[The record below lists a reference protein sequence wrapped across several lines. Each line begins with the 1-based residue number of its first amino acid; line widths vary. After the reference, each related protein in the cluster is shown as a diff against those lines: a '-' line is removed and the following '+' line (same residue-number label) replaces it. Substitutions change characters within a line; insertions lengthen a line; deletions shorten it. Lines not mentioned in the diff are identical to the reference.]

1 MKNFINT
8 SHCQRWRVRWKINS
22 SRGLHQSKTCIWGL
36 VHNLFILCFD
46 TETILIFLC
55 RFISGVLAGKT
66 ELTMTKWPHLASKLR
81 IASVLFYRYH
91 SPASLFSTHKEHYL
105 GLYNLLHFSIWHLKK
120 RAIITHTQTG
130 QCIMG
135 WRGKLWI
142 SLYFTCIFGTWHL
155 SGTKD
160 GPVCSRAAGKGFSV
174 SRFSFKMF
182 FLHALQYA
190 LLYTNFL
197 SLPPV
202 SRFLT

>member
-46 TETILIFLC
+46 TETILIFRC
-55 RFISGVLAGKT
+55 RFVSGVLAGKT

-81 IASVLFYRYH
+81 IASLLFYRYH

-120 RAIITHTQTG
+120 RAHTHTQKKQDNASWAEEASCGLVYILLAYLEPDICLG
-130 QCIMG
+130 QRTVLCAQEQLG
-135 WRGKLWI
+135 RGFQSVDSALKCFFSMHCNMHCYI
-142 SLYFTCIFGTWHL
+142 PIF
-155 SGTKD
+155 
-160 GPVCSRAAGKGFSV
+160 
-174 SRFSFKMF
+174 FKF
-182 FLHALQYA
+182 A
-190 LLYTNFL
+190 
-197 SLPPV
+197 S
-202 SRFLT
+202 SI